1 MAANLPAHSHSVPG
15 TAYLSPMGVTGTA
28 GPGGAGAAFSNVQRS
43 VGVYASMFTN
53 GVFPAQNRFFYAPGD
68 APMSSVLFHA
78 GPRTNAGAPPMAGQL
93 LQRSSNNALFQLLGT
108 TYGGT
113 ATAFN
118 VPDLRGRLAMGTG
131 AGSGTVNAARGV
143 PLRSNTTTLGAGQIP
158 GHSHGL
164 PGGMFTGVLGGADV
178 AISNEQRSLP
188 LRFFV
193 IKEGL
198 YPTGD
203 APLEEEGYIGE
214 IFAFAGTQ
222 PAQDMILC
230 DGRLL
235 PISQNVELFQ
245 VMGTTFGGDGVTNFR
260 VPDLRGRVVIGAG
273 PGTPEGT
280 LLGATTRTIGA
291 SNLPAHTH
299 TLTARSCATS
309 DLANT
314 DGVPPPDGVVDNG
327 DFTAFFGSFFNG
339 CVD

>member
-1 MAANLPAHSHSVPG
+1 
-15 TAYLSPMGVTGTA
+15 
-28 GPGGAGAAFSNVQRS
+28 
-43 VGVYASMFTN
+43 
-53 GVFPAQNRFFYAPGD
+53 
-68 APMSSVLFHA
+68 MSSVLFHA
-78 GPRTNAGAPPMAGQL
+78 GPRANAGAPPMAGQL

-143 PLRSNTTTLGAGQIP
+143 PLGSNTTTLGAGQIP

-280 LLGATTRTIGA
+280 LLGATTRLISA
-291 SNLPAHTH
+291 INLPAHTH